1 MAIGNGGAIAQKGFN
16 YQNCVVSLVAIRNY
30 KKPNLKHIDSKVSQ
44 VVIESPLLKSECYDR
59 LSKEVI

>member
-44 VVIESPLLKSECYDR
+44 VVIESPLL
-59 LSKEVI
+59 